1 MIIIPIRNSP
11 KYWGIFVLTMSLFNH
26 REAIMG
32 GLELDQLSYQE
43 VLKPQWN
50 SQEMRMKVGSLCI
63 PLVFSLGKSSKN
75 KMEIFNGICHS
86 AS

>member
-32 GLELDQLSYQE
+32 GGLELDQLSYQE

-50 SQEMRMKVGSLCI
+50 SQEMRMKVGSLC
-63 PLVFSLGKSSKN
+63 LSFVLS
-75 KMEIFNGICHS
+75 
-86 AS
+86 